1 MIRIPV
7 KTEKP
12 YEVLVAEGLLQE
24 AAARITALP
33 QKPGK
38 VFLVS
43 DQRVYPL
50 YGPRLEEDLSAA
62 GFDPHFCRFVPPAG
76 EAAKSL
82 GVYQQLLSA
91 MVQAQLSREDLVIAL
106 GGGVTG
112 DLTGFAAASYLRGL
126 PWVQIP
132 TTLLAM
138 IDASVGG
145 KTALNLPE
153 GKNLLGAFHQPAQ
166 VLCDP
171 ALLATLPAE
180 EIKNGMGELI
190 KTAFLDEALWERLE
204 AWEGTLP
211 GAELIARA
219 IQVKAAL
226 VAQDEADRGPRR
238 LLNLGHSIGHAI
250 EGVSSYQIPHGQ
262 AVAMGMRSITRAAVR
277 QGLCEGSALARLE
290 AMLARHHLNQENPFK
305 AADLL
310 PYMKRDKKA
319 GGGRLTL
326 VIPRLI
332 GGCELRKVS
341 WAELPDWIG

>member
-24 AAARITALP
+24 AAARIAALP
-33 QKPGK
+33 QKTGK

-43 DQRVYPL
+43 DQQVYSL
-50 YGPRLEEDLSAA
+50 YGPRLEEGLQAA
-62 GFDPHFCRFVPPAG
+62 GFELRFCRFVPPAG
-76 EAAKSL
+76 EASKSL
-82 GVYQQLLSA
+82 GVYQQLLEA
-91 MVQAQLSREDLVIAL
+91 MVQAQFSRGDLVIAL

-112 DLTGFAAASYLRGL
+112 DLAGFAAATYLRGL

-145 KTALNLPE
+145 KTALNLPQ
-153 GKNLLGAFHQPAQ
+153 GKNLLGAFHQPSL

-204 AWEGTLP
+204 AWEGALP
-211 GAELIARA
+211 DAALIARA

-250 EGVSSYQIPHGQ
+250 EAASGFHIPHGQ
-262 AVAMGMRSITRAAVR
+262 AVAMGLGSITRAAVR
-277 QGLCEGSALARLE
+277 QGLCESSALARLE
-290 AMLARHHLNQENPFK
+290 AMLARHQLNPDKPFG
-305 AADLL
+305 ADILL

-319 GGGRLTL
+319 GSGRLTL
-326 VIPRLI
+326 VVPRRI
-332 GGCELRKVS
+332 GGCELREVS

>member
-7 KTEKP
+7 KTKKP

-24 AAARITALP
+24 AAARIAALP
-33 QKPGK
+33 PKTGK

-43 DQRVYPL
+43 DQQVYSL
-50 YGPRLEEDLSAA
+50 YGSRLEEGLQAA
-62 GFDPHFCRFVPPAG
+62 GFELRFCRFVPPAG
-76 EAAKSL
+76 EASKSL
-82 GVYQQLLSA
+82 AVYQQLLEA
-91 MVQAQLSREDLVIAL
+91 MVQAQLSRGDLVIAL

-112 DLTGFAAASYLRGL
+112 DLAGFAAATYLRGL

-145 KTALNLPE
+145 KTALNLPQ
-153 GKNLLGAFHQPAQ
+153 GKNLLGAFHQPVL

-171 ALLATLPAE
+171 TLLATLPAE

-190 KTAFLDEALWERLE
+190 KTAFLDEALWESLE
-204 AWEGTLP
+204 AWEGDLP
-211 GAELIARA
+211 DAALIARA
-219 IQVKAAL
+219 IQAKAAL

-250 EGVSSYQIPHGQ
+250 EAAGGFQIPHGQ
-262 AVAMGMRSITRAAVR
+262 AVAMGLGSITRAAVR
-277 QGLCEGSALARLE
+277 QGLCKSSTLARLE
-290 AMLARHHLNQENPFK
+290 AMLVRHHLNQENPFK

-319 GGGRLTL
+319 GSGRLTL
-326 VIPRLI
+326 VVPRRI
-332 GGCELRKVS
+332 GGCELREVS

>member
-7 KTEKP
+7 KTKKS

-24 AAARITALP
+24 AAARIAALP
-33 QKPGK
+33 QKTGK

-43 DQRVYPL
+43 DQQVYSL
-50 YGPRLEEDLSAA
+50 YGPRLEEGLQAA
-62 GFDPHFCRFVPPAG
+62 GFELRFCRFVPPAG
-76 EAAKSL
+76 EASKSL
-82 GVYQQLLSA
+82 AVYQQLLSA
-91 MVQAQLSREDLVIAL
+91 MVQAQLSRGDLLIAL

-112 DLTGFAAASYLRGL
+112 DLAGFAAATYLRGL

-153 GKNLLGAFHQPAQ
+153 GKNLLGAFHQPSL

-190 KTAFLDEALWERLE
+190 KTAFLDEALWESLE
-204 AWEGTLP
+204 AWEGDLP
-211 GAELIARA
+211 GPELIARA

-250 EGVSSYQIPHGQ
+250 EAASGFQIPHGQ
-262 AVAMGMRSITRAAVR
+262 AVAMGLGSITRAAVR

-310 PYMKRDKKA
+310 LYMKRDKKA
-319 GGGRLTL
+319 GSGRLTL
-326 VIPRLI
+326 VVPRRI
-332 GGCELRKVS
+332 GGCELREVS